1 MKEIWINLE
10 LYIKRY
16 DFYKLGIFSGFLK
29 LFFLFYFRFLII
41 KINKKIKKR
50 GAGPAW
56 MRRGTQGHV
65 AAPRGPRTAY
75 VARIYY
81 IILLL
86 LYIIKG
92 FFNLA
97 KMGRVLTLLNVG
109 YYIPDIF
116 LNIFRVGLILP
127 ISGDVV
133 RGGSSD
139 RRRASI
145 A

>member
-41 KINKKIKKR
+41 KINKKLKK
-50 GAGPAW
+50 GA
-56 MRRGTQGHV
+56 RD
-65 AAPRGPRTAY
+65 PRGCDVARKATWQRHADPRSAY

-92 FFNLA
+92 FFSLA
-97 KMGRVLTLLNVG
+97 
-109 YYIPDIF
+109 
-116 LNIFRVGLILP
+116 
-127 ISGDVV
+127 
-133 RGGSSD
+133 
-139 RRRASI
+139 
-145 A
+145 